1 MAERLN
7 LAMWSGP
14 RNLSTALMRSFANR
28 EDIIEVIDEPFYAS
42 YLKESNK
49 KHPMYKE
56 VLNSQ
61 ESNWKIVAEN
71 CLKKDGTGIC
81 YQKHMV
87 QHILPN
93 FEKKWIL
100 KCVNCFLIR
109 EPKEVVSSFLK
120 KWPEGDFEDFGF
132 IDQINLFNYIKNET
146 GMTPA
151 VIDAA
156 DLRDSP
162 ETYLPRLCSKLDIS
176 WDPRMLQWD
185 AGLKPYDGIWASH
198 WYPSVNSST
207 GFKKNIQ
214 QKEFSDTVLNFA
226 AMAEDS
232 YHELLTYKI

>member
-56 VLNSQ
+56 VLESQ
-61 ESNWKIVAEN
+61 ESNWKMVVKN
-71 CLKKDGTGIC
+71 CLREDGMGIC

-100 KCVNCFLIR
+100 KCINCFLIR
-109 EPKEVVSSFLK
+109 EPKEVISSFLK
-120 KWPEGDFEDFGF
+120 KWPEADFEDFGF
-132 IDQINLFNYIKNET
+132 LDQINLFHYIKNES
-146 GMTPA
+146 GMPPV

-156 DLRDSP
+156 NLRDSP
-162 ETYLPRLCSKLDIS
+162 ETYLPRLCSKLNIS
-176 WDPRMLQWD
+176 WDPKMLQWD
-185 AGLKPYDGIWASH
+185 AGLKPYDGIWATH
-198 WYPSVNSST
+198 WYPSVKTST
-207 GFKKNIQ
+207 GFKKSIQ
-214 QKEFSDTVLNFA
+214 QDKFSDIVLKFA
-226 AMAEDS
+226 AKAEDS
-232 YHELLTYKI
+232 YKELLTYKI

>member
-14 RNLSTALMRSFANR
+14 RNLSTALMRSFGNR
-28 EDIIEVIDEPFYAS
+28 EDVIEVIDEPFYAS

-56 VLNSQ
+56 VLDSQ
-61 ESNWKIVAEN
+61 ESNWKMVVKN
-71 CLKKDGTGIC
+71 CLREDGMGIC

-100 KCVNCFLIR
+100 KCINCFLIR

-120 KWPEGDFEDFGF
+120 KWPEANFEDLGF
-132 IDQINLFNYIKNET
+132 LDQINLFHYIKNES
-146 GMTPA
+146 GMTPV

-162 ETYLPRLCSKLDIS
+162 ETYLPRLCSKLNIS
-176 WDPRMLQWD
+176 WDPKMLQWD

-207 GFKKNIQ
+207 SFKKNIQ

>member
-14 RNLSTALMRSFANR
+14 RNLSTALMRSFGNR
-28 EDIIEVIDEPFYAS
+28 EDVIEVIDEPFYAS

-56 VLNSQ
+56 VLDSQ
-61 ESNWKIVAEN
+61 ESNWKMVVKN
-71 CLKKDGTGIC
+71 CLREDGMGIC

-100 KCVNCFLIR
+100 KCLNCFLIR
-109 EPKEVVSSFLK
+109 EPKEVISSFLK
-120 KWPEGDFEDFGF
+120 KWPDADFEDFGF
-132 IDQINLFNYIKNET
+132 LDQINLFHYINNES
-146 GMTPA
+146 GMPPV

-156 DLRDSP
+156 NLRDSP
-162 ETYLPRLCSKLDIS
+162 ETYLPRLCSKLNIS
-176 WDPRMLQWD
+176 WDPKMLQWD

-226 AMAEDS
+226 AMAKDS

>member
-1 MAERLN
+1 
-7 LAMWSGP
+7 
-14 RNLSTALMRSFANR
+14 MRSFGNR
-28 EDIIEVIDEPFYAS
+28 EDVIEVIDEPFYAS

-56 VLNSQ
+56 VLESQ
-61 ESNWKIVAEN
+61 ESNWKMVVKN
-71 CLKKDGTGIC
+71 CLREDGMGIC

-100 KCVNCFLIR
+100 KCINCFLIR
-109 EPKEVVSSFLK
+109 EPKEVISSFLK
-120 KWPEGDFEDFGF
+120 KWPEADFEDFGF
-132 IDQINLFNYIKNET
+132 LDQINLFHYIKNES
-146 GMTPA
+146 GMPPV

-156 DLRDSP
+156 NLRDSP
-162 ETYLPRLCSKLDIS
+162 ETYLPRLCSKLNIS
-176 WDPRMLQWD
+176 WDPKMLQWD

-226 AMAEDS
+226 AMAKDS

>member
-1 MAERLN
+1 
-7 LAMWSGP
+7 
-14 RNLSTALMRSFANR
+14 MRSFGNR
-28 EDIIEVIDEPFYAS
+28 EDVIEVIDEPFYAS

-56 VLNSQ
+56 VLESQ
-61 ESNWKIVAEN
+61 ESNWKMVVKN
-71 CLKKDGTGIC
+71 CLREDGMGIC

-100 KCVNCFLIR
+100 KCINCFLIR
-109 EPKEVVSSFLK
+109 EPKEVISSFLK
-120 KWPEGDFEDFGF
+120 KWPEADFEDFGF
-132 IDQINLFNYIKNET
+132 LDQINLFHYIKNES
-146 GMTPA
+146 GIPPV

-156 DLRDSP
+156 NLRDSP
-162 ETYLPRLCSKLDIS
+162 ETYLPRLCSKLNIS
-176 WDPRMLQWD
+176 WDPKMLQWD

-226 AMAEDS
+226 AMAKDS

>member
-14 RNLSTALMRSFANR
+14 RNLSTALMRSFGNR
-28 EDIIEVIDEPFYAS
+28 EDVIEVIDEPFYAS

-56 VLNSQ
+56 VLDSQ
-61 ESNWKIVAEN
+61 ESNWKMVVKN
-71 CLKKDGTGIC
+71 CLREDGMGIC

-100 KCVNCFLIR
+100 KCINCFLIR
-109 EPKEVVSSFLK
+109 EPKEVISSFLK
-120 KWPEGDFEDFGF
+120 KWPEADFEDFGF
-132 IDQINLFNYIKNET
+132 LDQINLFHYIKNES
-146 GMTPA
+146 GMPPV

-156 DLRDSP
+156 NLRDSP
-162 ETYLPRLCSKLDIS
+162 ETYLPRLCSKLNIS
-176 WDPRMLQWD
+176 WDPKMLQWD

-226 AMAEDS
+226 AMAKDS

>member
-56 VLNSQ
+56 VLDSQ
-61 ESNWKIVAEN
+61 ESNWKMVVKN
-71 CLKKDGTGIC
+71 CLREDGMGIC

-100 KCVNCFLIR
+100 KCLNCFLIR
-109 EPKEVVSSFLK
+109 EPKEVISSFLK
-120 KWPEGDFEDFGF
+120 KWPDADFEDFGF
-132 IDQINLFNYIKNET
+132 LDQINLFHYIKNES
-146 GMTPA
+146 GMPPV

-156 DLRDSP
+156 NLRDSP
-162 ETYLPRLCSKLDIS
+162 ETYLPRLCSKLNIS
-176 WDPRMLQWD
+176 WDPKMLQWD

-226 AMAEDS
+226 AMAKDS

>member
-1 MAERLN
+1 
-7 LAMWSGP
+7 
-14 RNLSTALMRSFANR
+14 MRSFGNR
-28 EDIIEVIDEPFYAS
+28 EDVIEVIDEPFYAS

-56 VLNSQ
+56 VLDSH
-61 ESNWKIVAEN
+61 ESNWKMVVKN
-71 CLKKDGTGIC
+71 CSRIDGMGIC

-100 KCVNCFLIR
+100 KCINCFLIR
-109 EPKEVVSSFLK
+109 EPKEVISSFLK
-120 KWPEGDFEDFGF
+120 KWPEADFEDFGF
-132 IDQINLFNYIKNET
+132 LDQINLFHYIKNES
-146 GMTPA
+146 GMPPV

-156 DLRDSP
+156 NLRDSP
-162 ETYLPRLCSKLDIS
+162 ETYLPRLCSKLNIS
-176 WDPRMLQWD
+176 WDPKMLQWD

-226 AMAEDS
+226 AMAKDS

>member
-56 VLNSQ
+56 VLESQ
-61 ESNWKIVAEN
+61 ESNWRMVVKN
-71 CLKKDGTGIC
+71 CLREDGMGIC

-100 KCVNCFLIR
+100 KCINCFLIR
-109 EPKEVVSSFLK
+109 EPKEVISSFLK
-120 KWPEGDFEDFGF
+120 KWPEADFEDFGF
-132 IDQINLFNYIKNET
+132 LDQINLFHYIKNES
-146 GMTPA
+146 GMTPV

-162 ETYLPRLCSKLDIS
+162 ETYLPRLCSKLNIS
-176 WDPRMLQWD
+176 WDPKMLQWD

-226 AMAEDS
+226 AMAKDS

>member
-56 VLNSQ
+56 VLESQ
-61 ESNWKIVAEN
+61 ESNWKMVVKN
-71 CLKKDGTGIC
+71 CLREDGMGIC

-100 KCVNCFLIR
+100 KCINCFLIR
-109 EPKEVVSSFLK
+109 EPKEVISSFLK
-120 KWPEGDFEDFGF
+120 KWPEADFEDLGF
-132 IDQINLFNYIKNET
+132 LDQINLFHYIKNES
-146 GMTPA
+146 GMTPV

-162 ETYLPRLCSKLDIS
+162 ETYLPRLCSKLNIS
-176 WDPRMLQWD
+176 WDPKMLQWD